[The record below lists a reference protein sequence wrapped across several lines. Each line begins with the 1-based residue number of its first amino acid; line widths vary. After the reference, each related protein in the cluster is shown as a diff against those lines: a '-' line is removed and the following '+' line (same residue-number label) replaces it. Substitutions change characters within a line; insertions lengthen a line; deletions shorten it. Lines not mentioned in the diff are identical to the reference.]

1 MLSCASF
8 NKLIYP
14 TAGDVA
20 KSPGMGVEVGG
31 GSGGG
36 LAGSIGSLAS
46 LQTLASVTSMGTGA
60 PSETQ
65 SEISSVDSDWSD
77 IRAIAMK
84 LGVKNPDDL
93 HTERFKV
100 DRQKLEQLIKGEFSI
115 QPPAILPKIHT

>member
-14 TAGDVA
+14 TAADVA
-20 KSPGMGVEVGG
+20 KSPVEGVGV
-31 GSGGG
+31 G

-46 LQTLASVTSMGTGA
+46 LQTLTSVTSMGSGA

-100 DRQKLEQLIKGEFSI
+100 DRQKLEQLIKGESPSLH
-115 QPPAILPKIHT
+115 PPAILAKIYTYT

>member
-14 TAGDVA
+14 TG
-20 KSPGMGVEVGG
+20 PEVTAMASGKATPVSVVGNLSSLPLPSGPPGG
-31 GSGGG
+31 G
-36 LAGSIGSLAS
+36 
-46 LQTLASVTSMGTGA
+46 GA

-65 SEISSVDSDWSD
+65 SEISSMDSDWSD

-84 LGVKNPDDL
+84 LGVQNPDDL

-100 DRQKLEQLIKGEFSI
+100 DRQKLEQLIKGS
-115 QPPAILPKIHT
+115 LKLIHFLN